1 MSRVI
6 SYTSGVTFIP
16 TGYTN
21 AGSYSF
27 TSQTIANA
35 YTDSDSNSSNRMTL
49 ARSNNSTRKSEI
61 YYEFD
66 TSGLE
71 NIPITAVI
79 NSISCNVKYYVNN
92 TTYVTAILM
101 QLYSGNNSKGTAIT
115 NRPTTGTK
123 YSINCGT
130 WSLSELLNARL
141 YISGTH
147 NAGTNNAYL
156 YFHGADLTVN
166 YSANDT
172 LYEITTSSN
181 VSDSFISPE
190 SEEVSSGGNCTIRV
204 DTNDI
209 ENIIIE
215 DNGVDITDLFETKIN
230 IPSGTT
236 TKYPTGFTTDFSS
249 SNANFYL
256 SQYETGTTRL
266 QYPIGYFAESPHSQ
280 SDTGYTYVKDNN
292 QNTAT
297 GWINYKFDFSDIPEN
312 ATIKSVRISAYG
324 AREKSSTSSQYK
336 AMFGAYC
343 GNTLKGSTQEFT
355 STSNQLLTLSNI
367 GTWTREELQDAQ
379 VRFTVAYYGGRIY
392 GVTFEVNWE
401 TDSEN
406 PYYYEYTLTNVN
418 EDHDIVINESI
429 YIPPEEDPEI
439 EYYSLTIS
447 SINATTTPKRGTT
460 RVESGDSETI
470 TIYPSDP
477 QVTLILDNGVDV
489 SSQLVAHGGTIQGPI
504 VSTAQGASYGF
515 AYSSSTGY
523 YVSQNKGVDKSA
535 AVCRIDFNFP
545 VRCLVTIQFIN
556 YAEATYDFGVFG
568 NIDSQLNTNYYA
580 AGSDGASITDND
592 YKLACN
598 TSSYNTSSEQ
608 TLTYEIPSG
617 EHFIN
622 IKYSKDNAASNNND
636 TLQFKFLSIEQLE
649 ANNYYTYTLNNI
661 NQDHSLIFIFGD
673 VTYYFVNSSL
683 TGDGKINPD
692 GQIVVLPDDNYKLT
706 IVPENPNDSV
716 SIIDNNLDVTNNLVE
731 KRETIEKDGKTYVV
745 VNYIYALSN
754 IQTGHTLNVFVQ
766 KNNLLF
772 LKQNS
777 GWVTVY
783 RAYVKNDNRW
793 NVVDNF
799 DTLFNDGTVYIKQ

>member
-1 MSRVI
+1 
-6 SYTSGVTFIP
+6 
-16 TGYTN
+16 
-21 AGSYSF
+21 
-27 TSQTIANA
+27 
-35 YTDSDSNSSNRMTL
+35 MTL

-66 TSGLE
+66 TSELE

-115 NRPTTGTK
+115 NRPATGTK

-147 NAGTNNAYL
+147 NASTNNAYL
-156 YFHGADLTVN
+156 YFYGADLTVN
-166 YSANDT
+166 YSVNDI
-172 LYEITTSSN
+172 LYEITASSN

-236 TKYPTGFTTDFSS
+236 AKYPTGFTTDFSS

-256 SQYETGTTRL
+256 SQNETGTTRL

-324 AREKSSTSSQYK
+324 ARENSSTSSQYK
-336 AMFGAYC
+336 AMLGAYC
-343 GNTLKGSTQEFT
+343 GNTLKGSAQEFS

-418 EDHDIVINESI
+418 EDHNIVINESI

-439 EYYSLTIS
+439 EYHSLTIS

-470 TIYPSDP
+470 TIYPNDP

-568 NIDSQLNTNYYA
+568 NIDSQLNTNYYT
-580 AGSDGASITDND
+580 AGSGGASITDND

-598 TSSYNTSSEQ
+598 TSSHNTSSEQ

-622 IKYSKDNAASNNND
+622 IKYSKDDATSNNND
-636 TLQFKFLSIEQLE
+636 TLQFKFLSIEPLE

-716 SIIDNNLDVTNNLVE
+716 SLIDNNLDVTNNLVE
-731 KRETIEKDGKTYVV
+731 KRETIEKDGETYVV
-745 VNYIYALSN
+745 VNYIYTLSN

-777 GWVTVY
+777 GWITVY

-793 NVVDNF
+793 NAVDNF

>member
-6 SYTSGVTFIP
+6 SYTSGITFTP

-35 YTDSDSNSSNRMTL
+35 YTDSDSTSSNRMTL

-79 NSISCNVKYYVNN
+79 NSISCNVKYYVSN

-101 QLYSGNNSKGTAIT
+101 QLYSGNNSKGTSIT

-147 NAGTNNAYL
+147 NASNNNAYL
-156 YFHGADLTVN
+156 YFYGADLTVN
-166 YSANDT
+166 YSVNET

-230 IPSGTT
+230 VPSGTT

-256 SQYETGTTRL
+256 SQNETGTTRL

-324 AREKSSTSSQYK
+324 ARENSSTSSQYK

-343 GNTLKGSTQEFT
+343 GNTLKGSTEEFT

-392 GVTFEVNWE
+392 GVTFEVKWE
-401 TDSEN
+401 SQTSN
-406 PYYYEYTLTNVN
+406 PYYYEYNLINVN
-418 EDHDIVINESI
+418 SDHNIVINEAI

-447 SINATTTPKRGTT
+447 SINATTDPKRGTT
-460 RVESGDSETI
+460 RVESGDSQTI
-470 TIYPSDP
+470 TITPTDP

-489 SSQLVAHGGTIQGPI
+489 TSQLVQHGGTIQGPI
-504 VSTAQGASYGF
+504 VSTSQGASYGF
-515 AYSSSTGY
+515 TYSSSTGY

-535 AVCRIDFNFP
+535 AVCRVDFNFP

-568 NIDSQLNTNYYA
+568 NIDSSLSNNYYA
-580 AGSDGASITDND
+580 AGSGGATITDNN

-598 TSSYNTSSEQ
+598 TSSYNSSSPQ
-608 TLTYEIPSG
+608 TITYEVPSG

-622 IKYSKDNAASNNND
+622 IKYSKDDATANNND
-636 TLQFKFLSIEQLE
+636 TLQFKFLSIEPLE
-649 ANNYYTYTLNNI
+649 PNNYYTYALNNI
-661 NQDHSLIFIFGD
+661 NQDHSLVFIFGD
-673 VTYYFVNSSL
+673 VTYYFINSLLNGNGRIIPQGQMVSL
-683 TGDGKINPD
+683 PG
-692 GQIVVLPDDNYKLT
+692 DNYRLT
-706 IVPENPNDSV
+706 IVPENYNDSV
-716 SIIDNNLDVTNNLVE
+716 SLSDNNMDVTSSLLE
-731 KRETIEKDGKTYVV
+731 KEETIEKDGETYTV
-745 VNYIYALSN
+745 VNYIYTLPN
-754 IQTGHTLNVFVQ
+754 IQTGHTLSVTIQ
-766 KNNLLF
+766 KNKSIF
-772 LKQNS
+772 IKQISN
-777 GWVTVY
+777 WTKVTRIY
-783 RAYVKNDNRW
+783 IKNDNRW
-793 NVVDNF
+793 TVVDNF
-799 DTLFNDGTVYIKQ
+799 EELFDDGTVYIKN